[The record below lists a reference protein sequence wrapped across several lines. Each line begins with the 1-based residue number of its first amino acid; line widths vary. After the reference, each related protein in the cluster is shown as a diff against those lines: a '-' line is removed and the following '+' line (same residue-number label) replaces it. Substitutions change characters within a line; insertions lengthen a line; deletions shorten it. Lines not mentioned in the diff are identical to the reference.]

1 MFVFSTALN
10 NIFYVGIYYA
20 YLHCLYQ
27 SRPNFKALSFRH
39 NVAILA
45 NPTENTHSMQQV
57 VGNMMLSSLK
67 IEYMGPKSQFSVKH
81 LIQRKLSFPCVMS
94 LVMMHHHSYYM
105 FNQKNKMGK
114 GGGPST
120 KPLFFPDQVY
130 STKY

>member
-1 MFVFSTALN
+1 MCVFSSALN
-10 NIFYVGIYYA
+10 NIFYVGTYYTIPT
-20 YLHCLYQ
+20 HCLYQ

-45 NPTENTHSMQQV
+45 NPTENTHSKYV

-105 FNQKNKMGK
+105 FNQKNKTEKWGER
-114 GGGPST
+114 GRTYHLPPT
-120 KPLFFPDQVY
+120 FP
-130 STKY
+130 

>member
-1 MFVFSTALN
+1 
-10 NIFYVGIYYA
+10 
-20 YLHCLYQ
+20 
-27 SRPNFKALSFRH
+27 
-39 NVAILA
+39 
-45 NPTENTHSMQQV
+45 
-57 VGNMMLSSLK
+57 MMLSSLK

-114 GGGPST
+114 GEDH
-120 KPLFFPDQVY
+120 PLNPYFSLTRY